1 TPERIRIRHPLVR
14 GLVRRTRPLRAV
26 SRRSAPGAGANVRR
40 EVVTA
45 TVGTIEE
52 LLAEAAGALA
62 PSLQGEHVLA
72 SAPAAGHPFVA
83 AALAVAT
90 GAPVLAVAP
99 DPRSAQTLADGA
111 AAWLGGERAVLFPA
125 WESLPYEGISPGPL
139 TAGRRAAA
147 ANRVRQA
154 TGPMVVAAP
163 VLAALQRVSPE

>member
-1 TPERIRIRHPLVR
+1 GVGGP
-14 GLVRRTRPLRAV
+14 
-26 SRRSAPGAGANVRR
+26 RSAFEYDIAGQRPGAAHEASSCCVEAPRTGRR
-40 EVVTA
+40 QRKGEVVSTA
-45 TVGTIEE
+45 VGTIEE

-125 WESLPYEGISPGPL
+125 WEALPYEGISPGPL
-139 TAGRRAAA
+139 TAG
-147 ANRVRQA
+147 
-154 TGPMVVAAP
+154 
-163 VLAALQRVSPE
+163 